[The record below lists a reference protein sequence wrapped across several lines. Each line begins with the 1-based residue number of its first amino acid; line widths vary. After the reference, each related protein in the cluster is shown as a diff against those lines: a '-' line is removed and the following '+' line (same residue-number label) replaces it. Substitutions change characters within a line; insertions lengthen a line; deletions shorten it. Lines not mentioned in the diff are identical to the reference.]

1 MASIFTK
8 IIKGEIP
15 CYKIAENQQHIAF
28 LDINP
33 VSEGHTLV
41 VPKEEIDYIFD
52 LPDQLLSDTM
62 VFAKK
67 IAHAIDHTLRPV
79 RTGIILDGRE
89 VPHAHVHLI
98 PIYKPSQSVA
108 LSNKKEVSRERM
120 AELAAIISEG
130 VKL

>member
-1 MASIFTK
+1 MSTIFTK

-15 CYKIAENQQHIAF
+15 CFKIAENSTHIAF

-41 VPKEEIDYIFD
+41 VPKEEIDYVFD
-52 LPDQLLSDTM
+52 LPDKLLADTM
-62 VFAKK
+62 IFAKK
-67 IAHAIDHTLRPV
+67 IAHAIDQTLRPM

-98 PIYKPSQSVA
+98 PIYKDSQSVA
-108 LSNKKEVSRERM
+108 LSNKMDISKERM
-120 AELAAIISEG
+120 TEIAKVLSAGVEL
-130 VKL
+130 